1 MSWMAA
7 ESPAPAGARKWGACM
22 PGRKAPEEQRRE
34 EILRAAY
41 AVAARDGLAGIT
53 ARSVAARAQV
63 SPGLVFFHFKT
74 IDALLVALLD
84 WLLDRTIGGGE
95 ADVLVDTID
104 DPTTRMLAIVRRD
117 LERLPRQRGRVELF
131 VEYWVLGTRD
141 PAVRRKIRA
150 ALDRYRRALLP
161 TAQAV
166 VSADPARYHG
176 VGAEG
181 LAAVVASFIEGCALQ
196 AVMDPT
202 HFDVGASMA
211 TLAALVARPHA
222 RARSTRADAGTDS
235 TISSPRTR
243 R

>member
-1 MSWMAA
+1 
-7 ESPAPAGARKWGACM
+7 M

-41 AVAARDGLAGIT
+41 AVAARDGLAGVT

-84 WLLDRTIGGGE
+84 WLLDRTIVAGGV
-95 ADVLVDTID
+95 DVLIDTID
-104 DPTTRMLAIVRRD
+104 DPAARMLAIVRRD
-117 LERLPRQRGRVELF
+117 LARLPRQRGRVELF

-141 PAVRRKIRA
+141 PAVRRTIRA
-150 ALDRYRRALLP
+150 ALERYRRALLP
-161 TAQAV
+161 TARAV
-166 VSADPARYHG
+166 VRASPARYRG
-176 VGAEG
+176 VTADG

-202 HFDVGASMA
+202 HFDVGESMA
-211 TLAALVARPHA
+211 TLAALVARPDR
-222 RARSTRADAGTDS
+222 RARSTRADAHAEPS
-235 TISSPRTR
+235 LSSSRTR